1 MIDTVVLTISEES
14 FSISDHKK
22 FNPSTENLFNPNY
35 YRLGSRSNF
44 SCVQNPTKSDL
55 KKGNYKPRLT
65 VTKRMKKGKFEIT
78 LRIEFSIPKL
88 LFGNNFDEVDE
99 TDFQTVILV
108 LHDKLINMG
117 VLVSHDNLS
126 RADVSAVHFSK
137 NILLTDFTTPS
148 FILNELSKINLTQK
162 LDINQTDYRNEGH
175 CLKFHSN
182 SFEIVFYDKLKD
194 LNKAKTSEKRA
205 IEKDNFIQ
213 FDLFQENKH
222 IKPFEVIR
230 IEVRLNNRTKL
241 KQIFKKIEIQNELT
255 FSSIFHKPLSQK
267 VLLHFFDQIESDYSL
282 LVYKPKT
289 SKDFLTDLKTANPNI
304 KLRKLLQLFGL
315 KTAIEEM
322 GIREFREITKL
333 FGNNTWYRIK
343 KDYSLLKMPLNIN
356 CNWIKSLKNALL
368 DFQPLKLP
376 DF

>member
-1 MIDTVVLTISEES
+1 M
-14 FSISDHKK
+14 
-22 FNPSTENLFNPNY
+22 
-35 YRLGSRSNF
+35 
-44 SCVQNPTKSDL
+44 
-55 KKGNYKPRLT
+55 
-65 VTKRMKKGKFEIT
+65 
-78 LRIEFSIPKL
+78 
-88 LFGNNFDEVDE
+88 
-99 TDFQTVILV
+99 
-108 LHDKLINMG
+108 
-117 VLVSHDNLS
+117 
-126 RADVSAVHFSK
+126 
-137 NILLTDFTTPS
+137 
-148 FILNELSKINLTQK
+148 
-162 LDINQTDYRNEGH
+162 DINKTDYRNEGH

-194 LNKAKTSEKRA
+194 LNKSKSSEKRA

-213 FDLFQENKH
+213 FDLFQESKS

-230 IEVRLNNRTKL
+230 MEVRLNNRAKL
-241 KQIFKKIEIQNELT
+241 KQIFKKIDIQNELT
-255 FSSIFHKPLSQK
+255 FSSIFHKPLSKK

-282 LVYKPKT
+282 LVYKSKT
-289 SKDFLTDLKTANPNI
+289 SKDFLTDLKIANPNV

-368 DFQPLKLP
+368 DFQPLKLS